1 MRCVRGSAIS
11 AIWASSTFIG
21 GTRRRSNLVSG
32 VTIEEPVPVTETDTN
47 STEGSA
53 SAAESPETSLMPKVS
68 PLPVYVEPAKPVA
81 PADKAAALD
90 AIRQELVGCVR
101 CELSKARHTIVFA
114 DGDANAQLM
123 FVGEGPGADEDA
135 QGLPFV
141 GRAGQLLNNMIGAM
155 GLKREQVYI
164 ANIVKC
170 RPPQNRKPE
179 PEEAH
184 TCTPF
189 LERQI
194 DVVRPRVLV
203 ALGATAATYLLG
215 MQEPAE
221 RACED
226 ASMTSRGARLIVTYH
241 PAYLLRD
248 PRQKKEAWKDL
259 QMAMAALGIKAPRA
273 AARLTVTRAAHR
285 PCGSSLPSGR
295 RQAAWQAERWSLLR
309 RGSPSAPRRCP
320 CPSSPSPGARS

>member
-1 MRCVRGSAIS
+1 MTDALHKSAAQDLAARLEFYRELGIYD
-11 AIWASSTFIG
+11 FY
-21 GTRRRSNLVSG
+21 RRSAPDSIPDHTMTATAADLAADLETEAPQVAPLPPAEASRLTPVSPAAVPATPPIPTLAIPVPEESTIPRRTLVSNQ
-32 VTIEEPVPVTETDTN
+32 PVPPLV
-47 STEGSA
+47 SFGPILP
-53 SAAESPETSLMPKVS
+53 PEQRP
-68 PLPVYVEPAKPVA
+68 
-81 PADKAAALD
+81 DALA
-90 AIRQELVGCVR
+90 AIRDLIGDCQR
-101 CELSKARHTIVFA
+101 CQLARGRNKIVFA

-215 MQEPAE
+215 M
-221 RACED
+221 RGSIG
-226 ASMTSRGARLIVTYH
+226 SMRGRIHDYRGIQTVVTYH

-248 PRQKKEAWKDL
+248 PTQKKETWKDL
-259 QMAMAALGIKAPRA
+259 QMAMAALGIKAPSRA
-273 AARLTVTRAAHR
+273 Q
-285 PCGSSLPSGR
+285 
-295 RQAAWQAERWSLLR
+295 QA
-309 RGSPSAPRRCP
+309 
-320 CPSSPSPGARS
+320 

>member
-1 MRCVRGSAIS
+1 MMSTDTNVEAPQVAAPHSVEELHPDPISPDSVSPAPVSSAPVSRTPAIAAPVISASEESAIP
-11 AIWASSTFIG
+11 
-21 GTRRRSNLVSG
+21 RRTLVSN
-32 VTIEEPVPVTETDTN
+32 EPVP
-47 STEGSA
+47 
-53 SAAESPETSLMPKVS
+53 PLVS
-68 PLPVYVEPAKPVA
+68 FGPVLPAGKRP
-81 PADKAAALD
+81 DALA
-90 AIRQELVGCVR
+90 AIRDLIGDCQR
-101 CELSKARHTIVFA
+101 CRLAKGRNKIVFA

-141 GRAGQLLNNMIGAM
+141 GRAGQLLNNMIAAM

-179 PEEAH
+179 PDEAH

-194 DVVRPRVLV
+194 EVVRPRVLV

-215 MQEPAE
+215 M
-221 RACED
+221 RGSIG
-226 ASMTSRGARLIVTYH
+226 SMRGRIHDYRGIQAVVTYH

-248 PRQKKEAWKDL
+248 PTQKKEAWKDL
-259 QMAMAALGIKAPRA
+259 QMAMAALGLKAASRSP
-273 AARLTVTRAAHR
+273 
-285 PCGSSLPSGR
+285 
-295 RQAAWQAERWSLLR
+295 QA
-309 RGSPSAPRRCP
+309 
-320 CPSSPSPGARS
+320 